1 MKKDAKKIYSKK
13 QIEKI
18 ETKIKLLGVS
28 SKYNALTFLNIRLI
42 TSILIFLIILIN
54 YKYGY
59 IFSIII
65 VILYYYLFEK
75 ILLDNKINKRRKKL
89 NVEAIY
95 FFEVLTLSLQT
106 GRNLVEAIS
115 ITTNSIDSELSL
127 EFKEALR
134 ETKYGKSLNESLS
147 DMQSKIPSDSINNII
162 LALTQANIYG
172 SSIIDTM
179 YNQVDYLRERR
190 KLEVKAAISK
200 VPTKISIISVFFFIP
215 LILLIILGPAIL
227 TYIGYSSPDL
237 ISTVGILSART

>member
-28 SKYNALTFLNIRLI
+28 SKYDALTFLNIRLI

-89 NVEAIY
+89 NVEAI
-95 FFEVLTLSLQT
+95 
-106 GRNLVEAIS
+106 
-115 ITTNSIDSELSL
+115 
-127 EFKEALR
+127 
-134 ETKYGKSLNESLS
+134 
-147 DMQSKIPSDSINNII
+147 
-162 LALTQANIYG
+162 
-172 SSIIDTM
+172 
-179 YNQVDYLRERR
+179 
-190 KLEVKAAISK
+190 
-200 VPTKISIISVFFFIP
+200 
-215 LILLIILGPAIL
+215 
-227 TYIGYSSPDL
+227 
-237 ISTVGILSART
+237 

>member
-1 MKKDAKKIYSKK
+1 MKKDAKRIYSKK

-28 SKYNALTFLNIRLI
+28 SKYDALTFLNIRLI

-75 ILLDNKINKRRKKL
+75 ILLDDKINKRRKKL

-127 EFKEALR
+127 EFKETLR
-134 ETKYGKSLNESLS
+134 ETKYGKSLNESLN

-227 TYIGYSSPDL
+227 TYIGY
-237 ISTVGILSART
+237 

>member
-59 IFSIII
+59 IFSIIV

-75 ILLDNKINKRRKKL
+75 ILLDDKINKRRKKL

-134 ETKYGKSLNESLS
+134 ETKYGKSLNESLN

-227 TYIGYSSPDL
+227 TYIGY
-237 ISTVGILSART
+237 